1 MMLFLLLSLVMSLAT
16 GNLVAATLWPLP
28 SDRLLRELAVRWLL
42 AAVVGFASASLSTFI
57 WLHLQPGN
65 LTALATI
72 DFLLL
77 ASAWWWWQRAQKPKS
92 SKAQKPEI
100 GTSQL
105 AKVLLG
111 LALLASSTAVLV
123 HEGLLI
129 HQRPHGHW
137 DAPAIWNL
145 KARFFFRG
153 GEYWTDM
160 FTSHL
165 DWTRP
170 DHPPLLPLNVARWWQ
185 YGGGES
191 TLVPAL
197 TGVALTILI
206 AALLGFAVA
215 TLSTT
220 VRGCLAALALLSTS
234 FFAKHATSQYA
245 DHLMALLILAT
256 FVAIALARAG
266 HGRAGLFVLAGFAAG
281 AACWAKN
288 EGALFFTCTMGT
300 VGIWRLS
307 SVGAWQGG
315 RDLTAMLAG
324 SAPFLVVLAIWKM
337 GYYGRNDLLDRSFG
351 QLITVAVNA
360 PIQIHQAIGQQF
372 RAAILTV
379 PDRAVLLAISVY
391 ALCTG
396 FEKSRLGLLGSGGV
410 ILIAMVAAYYLIFLT
425 APGDPEALMNASV
438 SRLFFQLWPTSI
450 FLLMANLRRFPLRQP
465 SGN

>member
-1 MMLFLLLSLVMSLAT
+1 MMLLLLLSLVMSLAT

-220 VRGCLAALALLSTS
+220 VRGCLAVLALLSTS

-256 FVAIALARAG
+256 WV
-266 HGRAGLFVLAGFAAG
+266 GF
-281 AACWAKN
+281 
-288 EGALFFTCTMGT
+288 FY
-300 VGIWRLS
+300 I
-307 SVGAWQGG
+307 
-315 RDLTAMLAG
+315 
-324 SAPFLVVLAIWKM
+324 
-337 GYYGRNDLLDRSFG
+337 
-351 QLITVAVNA
+351 
-360 PIQIHQAIGQQF
+360 F
-372 RAAILTV
+372 R
-379 PDRAVLLAISVY
+379 
-391 ALCTG
+391 
-396 FEKSRLGLLGSGGV
+396 
-410 ILIAMVAAYYLIFLT
+410 
-425 APGDPEALMNASV
+425 
-438 SRLFFQLWPTSI
+438 Q
-450 FLLMANLRRFPLRQP
+450 
-465 SGN
+465 